1 MKEKETDI
9 VDVYDGFVAF
19 QEPVL
24 ITNDANET
32 IPIYGL
38 LYNRERRHRDDLWTW
53 ELNRYLAYLQGCEN
67 VQKNGGKLVPE
78 QWITSDDNIIPLD
91 VSNKNFIYKTMKHRL
106 IEYKISEYI
115 VPFEIEDG
123 DVDDVFVISQEFSI
137 RNGLTPVIQISEI

>member
-106 IEYKISEYI
+106 IEYKISEDI

>member
-1 MKEKETDI
+1 MKEKETNI

-78 QWITSDDNIIPLD
+78 QWLTSDDNIIPLN

-106 IEYKISEYI
+106 IEYKISEDI

>member
-19 QEPVL
+19 QEPIL

-78 QWITSDDNIIPLD
+78 QWITSDGNIIPLD

-106 IEYKISEYI
+106 TEYKISEDM

>member
-9 VDVYDGFVAF
+9 VDVYDGFVGF

-38 LYNRERRHRDDLWTW
+38 LYNRNRRHRDDLWTW
-53 ELNRYLAYLQGCEN
+53 ELNRYLAYLQGCES
-67 VQKNGGKLVPE
+67 VQKNKGKLVPE
-78 QWITSDDNIIPLD
+78 QWITSNDNIISLD
-91 VSNKNFIYKTMKHRL
+91 VNNKNFIYRIMKHRL
-106 IEYKISEYI
+106 IEYKISENI
-115 VPFEIEDG
+115 VPFEIEKG